1 MASDGPAIY
10 LASASPRRSELLR
23 QIDVTHAVLPVDID
37 ETPRPGE
44 KPAHYALRLA
54 EEKARALWE
63 QLPVAQRR
71 PVLAADTTVALGDE
85 ILGKP
90 VDRDDAVRMLGR
102 LSGREHEVH
111 TAVAVLHEGGAD
123 ARVSTSTVA
132 FRPLTRIAAYSAAKA
147 GVSNFTRWLATHLA
161 PLHIRVNAIAPGFF
175 LTGQNRFLLTDEK
188 TGGPTA
194 RGAAIIA
201 HTPMGRFGTGED
213 LAGALIWLVSD
224 ASAFVTGVVI
234 PVDGGFSAYSGV

>member
-37 ETPRPGE
+37 ESPRPGE

-90 VDRDDAVRMLGR
+90 VDHDDAVRILGR

-132 FRPLTRIAAYSAAKA
+132 FRPLTRAEIDWYWRTGEPADKA
-147 GVSNFTRWLATHLA
+147 GAYAVQGHAAVFIRRLAGSYSGVMGLPLYETWELLA
-161 PLHIRVNAIAPGFF
+161 PLLGLNRNNTQAP
-175 LTGQNRFLLTDEK
+175 
-188 TGGPTA
+188 
-194 RGAAIIA
+194 
-201 HTPMGRFGTGED
+201 
-213 LAGALIWLVSD
+213 
-224 ASAFVTGVVI
+224 
-234 PVDGGFSAYSGV
+234 